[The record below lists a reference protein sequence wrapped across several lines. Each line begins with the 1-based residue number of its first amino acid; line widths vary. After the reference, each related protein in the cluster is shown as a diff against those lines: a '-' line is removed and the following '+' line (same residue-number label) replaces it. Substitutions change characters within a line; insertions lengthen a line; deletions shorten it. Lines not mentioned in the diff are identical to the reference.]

1 MSMMEFGA
9 REVMAKRRQKVVG
22 QMTEGDIFSG
32 GEKIW
37 CPEDEISG
45 LGCRWWKGHGVMG

>member
-1 MSMMEFGA
+1 MMEFGA
-9 REVMAKRRQKVVG
+9 REAMAIKKAEGGGADDREG
-22 QMTEGDIFSG
+22 QW
-32 GEKIW
+32 EKIW